1 MSVKIRRIH
10 VATLAPALAWALA
23 ACVAPSDESDQVEV
37 TIEAP
42 SNLVIEGRAMLLSAH
57 AWRLD
62 RSGSRRELS
71 GIAFEWGT
79 ESPGVAT
86 VEGRPDGTALVTPVG
101 VGTVRIRALATGLED
116 AQPGTLDLRVA
127 NAVTIDSVRPAL
139 VHYGDQ
145 VTVYGVGLGNITRVS
160 LGQGDLL
167 PDSASFLGQPEGLG
181 QLNLWVPFPAA
192 SSPLVVTSRL
202 GITTASAETTYVRP
216 QDLYHELQLP
226 PPTVE
231 LDGPVSRDPDT
242 LFFNP
247 ALALVDGEA
256 FDVLR
261 FHRAA
266 RGSLTFTIASTGPV
280 LTLFNPVITADREPP
295 SSFQAGFAAWAIGFA
310 DQFCHGQH
318 VVLGR
323 PLGITAPVRLVR
335 ALKDVDI
342 TDLLVAV
349 YGEPSGQ
356 YAVTVQDGYRTAEPR
371 ILPDRFE
378 ENDFCDGADA
388 NDADPTHR
396 LELPFAD
403 TLTVDNPY
411 DVDWFRFRTPGFV
424 EDEEPQLITI
434 RTAARPFAASDS
446 SNIGV
451 LLGSPPADRVNREV
465 IHSSR
470 APGSSETLTA
480 LLNPGTDYYFVVVDD
495 AGVATRYSLC
505 VAAGSTCSF
514 LDEQP

>member
-1 MSVKIRRIH
+1 MSLKICRIRLGL
-10 VATLAPALAWALA
+10 TLALGLAWGLG
-23 ACVAPSDESDQVEV
+23 ACVAPSDESGQVEV
-37 TIEAP
+37 KIEAP
-42 SNLVIEGRAMLLSAH
+42 SKLVIEGRTMLLSAH

-62 RSGSRRELS
+62 GSGGPRELS
-71 GIAFEWGT
+71 GIAFGWGT
-79 ESPGVAT
+79 ESPDVAT
-86 VEGRPDGTALVTPVG
+86 VQGRPDGTALVTPVS
-101 VGTVRIRALATGLED
+101 VGTVRIRALATALED

-127 NAVTIDSVRPAL
+127 SGVTIDSVRPAL

-145 VTVYGVGLGNITRVS
+145 VTVYGVGLGDITRVS

-192 SSPLVVTSRL
+192 SGPLVVTSRL
-202 GITTASAETTYVRP
+202 GITTASADTTYVRP
-216 QDLYHELQLP
+216 QDLYHELQQP
-226 PPTVE
+226 PPIVE
-231 LDGPVSRDPDT
+231 LGGSASRGPDT

-247 ALALVDGEA
+247 ALALVDGEV
-256 FDVLR
+256 FDLLLFLR
-261 FHRAA
+261 ES
-266 RGSLTFTIASTGPV
+266 RGSLTFTISSTGPV
-280 LTLFNPVITADREPP
+280 LTLLNPVLTADRAPP
-295 SSFQAGFAAWAIGFA
+295 SSFQTGFAEWAIGFA
-310 DQFCHGQH
+310 DQFCHGEH

-335 ALKDVDI
+335 ALKDMDL
-342 TDLLVAV
+342 TDLLLAV

-371 ILPDRFE
+371 IVPDRFE

-388 NDADPTHR
+388 HDADPSLR
-396 LELPFAD
+396 LDLPFAD
-403 TLTVDNPY
+403 TLTIDNPY
-411 DVDWFRFRTPGFV
+411 DVDWFRFHTPGFL
-424 EDEEPQLITI
+424 EDEEDQLITI

-451 LLGSPPADRVNREV
+451 LLGGAVD
-465 IHSSR
+465 SSR
-470 APGSSETLTA
+470 GPGSSETLTA
-480 LLNPGTDYYFVVVDD
+480 SLQPGTDYYLIVVDD

>member
-1 MSVKIRRIH
+1 MPLKIRRIRLDL
-10 VATLAPALAWALA
+10 TLAPALACALS
-23 ACVAPSDESDQVEV
+23 ACVAPSDESDQVQV

-42 SNLVIEGRAMLLSAH
+42 SDLMIEGRTMLLSAH

-62 RSGSRRELS
+62 GSGGRRELS
-71 GIAFEWGT
+71 GIAFGWGT

-86 VEGRPDGTALVTPVG
+86 VQGRPDGTALVTPVSA
-101 VGTVRIRALATGLED
+101 GTVRVHALATALED

-145 VTVYGVGLGNITRVS
+145 VTVYGVGLGDINRVS

-167 PDSASFLGQPEGLG
+167 PDSASFLGQPEGVG

-202 GITTASAETTYVRP
+202 GITTAASDTTHVRP

-226 PPTVE
+226 APTVE
-231 LDGPVSRDPDT
+231 LAGPASRGPDT

-247 ALALVDGEA
+247 ALALVDGEV

-261 FHRAA
+261 FHRAV

-280 LTLFNPVITADREPP
+280 VTLFNPVLTADREPP
-295 SSFQAGFAAWAIGFA
+295 SSFQLGFTGWAIGFA
-310 DQFCHGQH
+310 DQFCHGKH

-335 ALKDVDI
+335 ALKDIDL

-371 ILPDRFE
+371 IVPDRFE

-388 NDADPTHR
+388 HDADPSQR
-396 LELPFAD
+396 LDLPFAD
-403 TLTVDNPY
+403 TLTIDNPY
-411 DVDWFRFRTPGFV
+411 DVDWFRFHTPGFS
-424 EDEEPQLITI
+424 DDGIPRLITI

-451 LLGSPPADRVNREV
+451 LLVDPEV
-465 IHSSR
+465 IDSSR
-470 APGSSETLTA
+470 GPGSSERLTA
-480 LLNPGTDYYFVVVDD
+480 LLQPGTDYYLVVVDD

-514 LDEQP
+514 LEEQP